1 MKNQIGKSLP
11 QRNSTKFDAF
21 QNCCNF
27 DISISTM
34 FPANNSFHRAA
45 VLAHPE
51 CMSRVKYASPIYTRI
66 SARAIS
72 RSLTKQK
79 FMDSVEFSSP
89 FHRLVEH
96 ARRRRGRCNSYSNF
110 TSKPATESKL
120 KFVMASLYRPAAQS
134 YAGPMQKTKTYCIVE
149 RSFQQLKK
157 KLPARRTY
165 CRRHANERAPPS
177 SMTFIVEIRSRD
189 SDKRAW
195 MNALRPLFESSLS
208 QVARKERVECRACRK
223 NPTRYLWFNPLA
235 KPVPSLK
242 ISFLIRSKI
251 GLNRNSDIFTIV
263 INSFFTFSS

>member
-110 TSKPATESKL
+110 TSMPATESKL

-134 YAGPMQKTKTYCIVE
+134 YAGPMQKTKTYCIVK

-165 CRRHANERAPPS
+165 CRRHANER
-177 SMTFIVEIRSRD
+177 EL
-189 SDKRAW
+189 
-195 MNALRPLFESSLS
+195 LR
-208 QVARKERVECRACRK
+208 RR
-223 NPTRYLWFNPLA
+223 
-235 KPVPSLK
+235 
-242 ISFLIRSKI
+242 
-251 GLNRNSDIFTIV
+251 
-263 INSFFTFSS
+263 